1 MVFAAIFL
9 DEKQVE
15 SRQEGH
21 QEGREEGLEEGR
33 KEGREKGLE
42 EGLSKGRQQ
51 GISEGIAQADLAWRE
66 WNLRRM
72 AAARNGV
79 PFNDPPP
86 DFTNGY
92 PNEPT

>member
-9 DEKQVE
+9 DEKRAE
-15 SRQEGH
+15 SRQEGRDEGY
-21 QEGREEGLEEGR
+21 QEGREEGLE
-33 KEGREKGLE
+33 KGLE
-42 EGLSKGRQQ
+42 EGRQQ

-72 AAARNGV
+72 EAAHNGV

-86 DFTNGY
+86 DFTNGH
-92 PNEPT
+92 PDEPA